1 MIHIQMSFD
10 FLFERNQIG
19 STVLAKQDSDVEDL
33 DIYSASAMLDLSSIS
48 SMHSNVQLF
57 VRFEPK
63 TAILV
68 TEDFG

>member
-1 MIHIQMSFD
+1 MSFD

-19 STVLAKQDSDVEDL
+19 TTVLAKQDSDVDGL
-33 DIYSASAMLDLSSIS
+33 DIYPASAMLDLSSIS
-48 SMHSNVQLF
+48 SMYSNVQLF
-57 VRFEPK
+57 VRFEHK

>member
-1 MIHIQMSFD
+1 MSFD
-10 FLFERNQIG
+10 FLFGRNQIG

-33 DIYSASAMLDLSSIS
+33 DIYPPSAMLDLSPIS
-48 SMHSNVQLF
+48 SMYRNVQLF